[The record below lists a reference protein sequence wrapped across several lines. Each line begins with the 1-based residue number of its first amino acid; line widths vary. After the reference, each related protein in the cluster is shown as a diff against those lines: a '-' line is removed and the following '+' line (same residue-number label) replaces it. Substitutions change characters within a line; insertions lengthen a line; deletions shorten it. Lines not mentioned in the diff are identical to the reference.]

1 MKSPYTVHGR
11 ALGRCV
17 GLVVEEIEIAVA
29 GRTGRFRDLGF
40 GHAGVALL
48 LKSALLL
55 GLVELSVDD
64 GSEARVGAA
73 HVARPVIGAR
83 RRPVAVAV
91 LGKHRWRCNP
101 RREVADRKS
110 TRLNSSH

>member
-40 GHAGVALL
+40 GHAGMALL

-55 GLVELSVDD
+55 GLVEFSVDD

-73 HVARPVIGAR
+73 HLARPGLHAR

-91 LGKHRWRCNP
+91 LGTHTWRCNP
-101 RREVADRKS
+101 PREVPL
-110 TRLNSSH
+110 TVT